1 MSLAAA
7 AGLQATD
14 SLVAEIEHLAQI
26 ASVVL
31 NEHINQEG
39 LCAVCGCVFPC
50 CSGGTQRRV
59 AVATSEAAE
68 PGMVSHDGGISLALV

>member
-31 NEHINQEG
+31 NVHINQEG
-39 LCAVCGCVFPC
+39 LCAVCGCAFPC
-50 CSGGTQRRV
+50 ESAVLAEHNV
-59 AVATSEAAE
+59 A
-68 PGMVSHDGGISLALV
+68 LL